1 MIKKNDYSDK
11 NDTAN
16 VKQIKP

>member
-1 MIKKNDYSDK
+1 MIKNHYSDK